1 MPKVTPIDYEALCYH
16 VESSNDKQRD
26 RRVELD
32 IHNKAW
38 ECSCPGF
45 SCVINPRI
53 QKGEP
58 LFIGNYPNERTMC
71 RHIKEAYF
79 YFAKAMLTDMS
90 KIQNE
95 GNK

>member
-1 MPKVTPIDYEALCYH
+1 MPKVTPIPGEPLRYT
-16 VESSNDKQRD
+16 VESSSEKQAPHIVD
-26 RRVELD
+26 LN
-32 IHNKAW
+32 IGNGSF
-38 ECSCPGF
+38 ECSCVGF